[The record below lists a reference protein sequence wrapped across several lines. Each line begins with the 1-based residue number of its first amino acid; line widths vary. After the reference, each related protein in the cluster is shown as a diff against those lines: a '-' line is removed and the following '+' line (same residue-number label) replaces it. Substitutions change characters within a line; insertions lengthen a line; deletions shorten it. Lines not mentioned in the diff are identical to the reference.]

1 MLPIKDASDLYQV
14 ERRACYT
21 ERPDFR
27 ITELQISPTQTVPW
41 HYHSNVQDTFYVLVG
56 QVRLFLREP
65 KAEVL
70 LGPGDTY
77 SVSPKRPHLV
87 TNAHNCSTTFLV
99 LQGIG
104 EILLGFNA
112 ELTADTEMLEAV
124 CNENEQDLKHFVVT
138 EADRKR
144 HETVAKLAPEIL
156 AKYAGTY
163 EPELAGPG
171 ASRRPFEITV
181 EGDQV
186 FLQLVNGASKFR
198 WKPSP
203 KPRSPRWAAQLFSSQ
218 MTGEPSPTLL
228 YRS

>member
-1 MLPIKDASDLYQV
+1 MVVRFPKI
-14 ERRACYT
+14 
-21 ERPDFR
+21 
-27 ITELQISPTQTVPW
+27 QIPRGWATRWDIGMEIPW
-41 HYHSNVQDTFYVLVG
+41 WWTALA
-56 QVRLFLREP
+56 L
-65 KAEVL
+65 
-70 LGPGDTY
+70 T
-77 SVSPKRPHLV
+77 
-87 TNAHNCSTTFLV
+87 
-99 LQGIG
+99 
-104 EILLGFNA
+104 ILLGFNA
-112 ELTADTEMLEAV
+112 ELTPDTEMLEAV
-124 CNENEQDLKHFVVT
+124 CNENEQDLKLFVVT

-171 ASRRPFEITV
+171 ASRKPFEITV

-203 KPRSPRWAAQLFSSQ
+203 KPRSPRLAAQLFSSQ